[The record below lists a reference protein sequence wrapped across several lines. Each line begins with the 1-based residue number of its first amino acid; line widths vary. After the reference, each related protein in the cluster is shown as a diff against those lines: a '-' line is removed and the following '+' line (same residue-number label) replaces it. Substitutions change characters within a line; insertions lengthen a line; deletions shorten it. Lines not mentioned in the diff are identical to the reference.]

1 MPSLGIWTLF
11 LGGDSLQGGS
21 VGTSTTRATGL
32 RAMINRFITLGS
44 ILAIGLMLAG
54 CYRDFG
60 PVVAEPQPLPGPVT
74 PVSIQVGDRLTVT
87 VYGEPNLTGVYDVTP
102 GGFINLP
109 LIGNVRAVD
118 RTYLQLQREIEDRYS
133 RGKFLQ
139 EPKVTIAVVEYRP
152 VYLFGEVARPGSIP
166 YRPGLNILTAV
177 TAAGGLTY
185 RSSREKIYLQ
195 RSGEQVWNEYPQLS
209 SVTIM
214 PGDLIR
220 IPERFY

>member
-1 MPSLGIWTLF
+1 MGIWTLF
-11 LGGDSLQGGS
+11 LGGDGPQGGR
-21 VGTSTTRATGL
+21 VGRSTTRATGL
-32 RAMINRFITLGS
+32 RAMISRFITLGS

-74 PVSIQVGDRLTVT
+74 PTSIQVGDRLTIT

-152 VYLFGEVARPGSIP
+152 IYVFGEVVKPGSYP
-166 YRPGLNILTAV
+166 YRAGLNVLTAL
-177 TAAGGLTY
+177 TTAGGLTY

-220 IPERFY
+220 VPERFY